1 MGLTLTIENETSL
14 PDGGPLSVTVSGK
27 RGIDI
32 GRDQHLDWTLPDPSR
47 AISGKHCE
55 VRYVDGAYV
64 LYDVSTNG
72 TYLDGQDGRLKGP
85 HRLRTGDRLV
95 IGHYIIAV
103 RVDGESSAAEQ
114 RVQQPVAYPDLWNPS
129 DDAAPPVDASQIRA
143 PAERPAALRPD
154 FLDWAA
160 DVPDLADRQGG
171 PSQRGAPPA
180 DDTWGAPP
188 PTPRAPAPD
197 DDASWARGATPPAP
211 VPEPPPPMPSPRR
224 PRWVAREPEA
234 PWAAPD
240 AAGEPAEA
248 AAPEE
253 PVKLPPLSDFEPEP
267 RPEMVLVGDF
277 AQYVARGAGLP
288 AETLARQSPE
298 QLAEQLGVLMR
309 LVTENVRQLL
319 NARLQAKRL
328 SRSTSQTM
336 IQAIDNNPLKFAPT
350 TEEALRIMFG
360 PATSSYLDGR
370 RAFEQSF
377 DDLKKHQIR
386 TFAAMQQALAMLVE
400 DLDPQAIDHDT
411 GVDKG
416 IAALVTSRKAKLWDT
431 YVARWQK
438 KKRRYEGGLVEV
450 FMDYFAECYDRGN
463 EIR

>member
-1 MGLTLTIENETSL
+1 
-14 PDGGPLSVTVSGK
+14 
-27 RGIDI
+27 
-32 GRDQHLDWTLPDPSR
+32 
-47 AISGKHCE
+47 
-55 VRYVDGAYV
+55 
-64 LYDVSTNG
+64 
-72 TYLDGQDGRLKGP
+72 
-85 HRLRTGDRLV
+85 
-95 IGHYIIAV
+95 
-103 RVDGESSAAEQ
+103 
-114 RVQQPVAYPDLWNPS
+114 
-129 DDAAPPVDASQIRA
+129 
-143 PAERPAALRPD
+143 
-154 FLDWAA
+154 
-160 DVPDLADRQGG
+160 
-171 PSQRGAPPA
+171 
-180 DDTWGAPP
+180 
-188 PTPRAPAPD
+188 
-197 DDASWARGATPPAP
+197 
-211 VPEPPPPMPSPRR
+211 MPSPRR

-253 PVKLPPLSDFEPEP
+253 PVKLPPLSDFEPEST
-267 RPEMVLVGDF
+267 PEMVLVGDF

-411 GVDKG
+411 NVDKG

>member
-1 MGLTLTIENETSL
+1 
-14 PDGGPLSVTVSGK
+14 
-27 RGIDI
+27 
-32 GRDQHLDWTLPDPSR
+32 
-47 AISGKHCE
+47 
-55 VRYVDGAYV
+55 VR
-64 LYDVSTNG
+64 
-72 TYLDGQDGRLKGP
+72 
-85 HRLRTGDRLV
+85 
-95 IGHYIIAV
+95 I
-103 RVDGESSAAEQ
+103 DGESPAAEQ

-129 DDAAPPVDASQIRA
+129 DDAAPPVDAAQIRA

-171 PSQRGAPPA
+171 PPQRGAPPR
-180 DDTWGAPP
+180 DDMNWGAPAAPPP

-211 VPEPPPPMPSPRR
+211 VPEPPPAMPSPRR

-240 AAGEPAEA
+240 AADEPAEA

-253 PVKLPPLSDFEPEP
+253 PVKLPPLSDFEPEST
-267 RPEMVLVGDF
+267 PEMVLVGDF

-288 AETLARQSPE
+288 AEMLARQSPE

-411 GVDKG
+411 NVDKG